1 MYMVSKFH
9 LYRVFYIITGSTIEG
24 SYGEKIIIPCHTF
37 DAAEYRWL
45 KDGAIIPGENG
56 SSLVLLNVSY
66 INIGQ
71 YQCIAVDDGGNS
83 TSSPRFQV
91 NVKG

>member
-1 MYMVSKFH
+1 MWF
-9 LYRVFYIITGSTIEG
+9 
-24 SYGEKIIIPCHTF
+24 
-37 DAAEYRWL
+37 
-45 KDGAIIPGENG
+45 KDGVVIPGENG

-66 INIGQ
+66 VNIGH
-71 YQCIAVDDGGNS
+71 YQCIAVNDNGNS